1 MCGILCIY
9 HKNGFNLSDKEFFN
23 KINKNCKTLNHRG
36 YTNSSKIINN
46 KLFMYHN
53 RLAINDISMDGE
65 QPMLNNDIIII
76 VNGEFYN
83 YNELYNIIKKD
94 LPEYKFI
101 SKSDSEIIIPLYL
114 LYGTQFIKFL
124 KGMYSFILYDIKK
137 DILIAAR
144 DHIGIVS
151 FYYLKNKDT
160 IMFSSEM
167 KALINLHT
175 NNNIHIFEPGNVFIN
190 NEFYNSYL
198 IKWKEIDYIPNNKY
212 NKEELEMRLTKSVLS
227 HTLSDVPIG
236 ILLSGGLD
244 SSLIASIMCKLQKEK
259 KINNLIRTY
268 TIGFENAT
276 DIIAAE
282 KVADYLGSDHTSY
295 IFTKEDGIDAIR
307 DIIYYLE
314 TYDITT
320 IRASIPMYLL
330 TREIK
335 NDSDIKVLLSGEGS
349 DELFGGY
356 LYFHKAPNKE
366 EFQKEL
372 IDKMSKLHKYD
383 CLRAH
388 KSCMANTIE
397 IRVPFLDKDFI
408 DYVMNIDPEYK
419 MIKKE
424 NKNIEKYILREAFDN
439 NYLPEEIL
447 WRQKDQFS
455 DAVSSK
461 EENWIDS
468 LKNYAESLV
477 SDKEF
482 KNRKKKFPL
491 NTPISKEHYLYRKI
505 FEEFYP
511 HKACIQT
518 VEHNSKS
525 IACSTQRGLK
535 WMNLKENSKL
545 NDASGKSIIDV
556 YNN

>member
-23 KINKNCKTLNHRG
+23 KINKNCETLNHRG
-36 YTNSSKIINN
+36 YTNNSKIINN

-53 RLAINDISMDGE
+53 RLAINDISKDGE

-76 VNGEFYN
+76 VNGEIYN
-83 YNELYNIIKKD
+83 YNELYNSIKKE
-94 LPEYKFI
+94 LPDYKFI

-114 LYGTQFIKFL
+114 KYGTQFIKFI
-124 KGMYSFILYDIKK
+124 KGMYSFVLYDIKK
-137 DILIAAR
+137 DLLIAAR

-151 FYYLKNKDT
+151 FYYLKNEET
-160 IMFSSEM
+160 IIFSSEM
-167 KALINLHT
+167 KALLDLHSE
-175 NNNIHIFEPGNVFIN
+175 NNIHIFKPGNVFIN

-198 IKWKEIDYIPNNKY
+198 TKWKDYDYIPNNKY
-212 NKEELEMRLTKSVLS
+212 NQEELEMRLTKSVLS

-244 SSLIASIMCKLQKEK
+244 SSLIASIMCKLKREN
-259 KINNLIRTY
+259 KINNEIKTF
-268 TIGFENAT
+268 TIGFENAS

-282 KVADYLGSDHTSY
+282 KVADYLGSDHTAY
-295 IFTKEDGIDAIR
+295 IFTKEDGLEAIR

-335 NDSDIKVLLSGEGS
+335 DDTNIKVLLSGEGS

-356 LYFHKAPNKE
+356 LYFHKAPNKV

-372 IDKMSKLHKYD
+372 IDKMNKLHKYD

-408 DYVMNIDPEYK
+408 DYVMNIDPDYK

-424 NKNIEKYILREAFDN
+424 NKNIEKYILRKSFEN
-439 NYLPEEIL
+439 NYLPDEIL

-468 LKNYAESLV
+468 LKAYAESLI

-482 KNRKKKFPL
+482 KNRKKKYPL
-491 NTPISKEHYLYRKI
+491 NTPVSKEHYFYRKI
-505 FEEFYP
+505 FEEFFP
-511 HKACIQT
+511 HKNCIET
-518 VEHNSKS
+518 VDHNIKS
-525 IACSTQRGLK
+525 IACSTERALK
-535 WMNLKENSKL
+535 WMNLKENSNL
-545 NDASGKSIIDV
+545 NDASGRSITDI